1 MALFHTRPPTTS
13 TTKDAFSHC
22 ETCPAAARKTPN
34 GVSVRRVSKLERCL
48 TASGNLTWDVS
59 KGQKRLFRAL
69 FRAKIQHNFSTKY
82 PYSTKWSYGCL
93 PCHKR
98 GGQIAR
104 RELTRI
110 ASTQVVVSTIAK
122 RNGDQQVEVKQCTEL
137 KARLLE
143 LRKNLGLLPPP
154 LKRKVFVKPKSCC
167 LGVSKVDGSLR
178 HHPFTQGGIFKN
190 MSLTKDSAKTK
201 LHEWYDKV
209 TESTLRE
216 KSLSGTP

>member
-22 ETCPAAARKTPN
+22 ETCPTAARKTPN
-34 GVSVRRVSKLERCL
+34 GVSVRHVSKLERCL

-93 PCHKR
+93 PCHKK

-104 RELTRI
+104 SELTRN

-122 RNGDQQVEVKQCTEL
+122 RNGDQQVEVRQCTEL
-137 KARLLE
+137 KARLFE
-143 LRKNLGLLPPP
+143 LHKNPRLLSPP
-154 LKRKVFVKPKSCC
+154 LNGNGIYVWCISRKAKIDTSKSESYAGRKLQ
-167 LGVSKVDGSLR
+167 LG
-178 HHPFTQGGIFKN
+178 
-190 MSLTKDSAKTK
+190 
-201 LHEWYDKV
+201 
-209 TESTLRE
+209 
-216 KSLSGTP
+216 